1 MTKFKVNTPVDFVVI
16 GAGAAGG
23 VVAKELSAAGF
34 QVVVLEQGPYLREKD
49 FQYDELK
56 IRDTPAL
63 VNDHAVQPNT
73 FRKTEQ
79 QKAVLAPA
87 VSYGRCVGGGT
98 VHYTATHWRFR
109 EIDFVER
116 SRLGAISGTGFDDWP
131 ITYADLEP
139 YYTKAEWDM
148 GYSGLGG
155 ATTFEPPRSKPFP
168 LPAFPIKSSGVLLE
182 QAAQKLGLHTS
193 PVPMAILSQ
202 PYKGRSACIHC
213 GYCEWFGC
221 KVGAK
226 SSTLASVIPEAE
238 KTGRCEIRPNSYV
251 REIST
256 DKAGRVTGVVYFDAQ
271 KKEIAQK
278 AKAVVVC
285 CNGTETP
292 RLLLLSK
299 SNLFPNGLANS
310 SGVVGKYLMFGSN
323 SSAWGIFEHPLNEFK
338 SIQATRSV
346 EDFYDS
352 DPKRGF
358 YGGGRLDA
366 RYGVMGPIGFALQ
379 ALPPDAP
386 RWGSGFKK
394 ACQQFTHTMSIN
406 AFATSL
412 PLETNNITLDPEVK
426 DAWGLAAMRVT
437 YRDHPD
443 GLKTKQFFRERAL
456 ELLDAAGAVKKWA
469 PQVGETRSG
478 GHLMG
483 SCRMG
488 NDPKTSVV
496 DKFNRAHDVPN
507 LFVVDGS
514 SFVTSGRNH
523 PTCTIEAL
531 AYRAADN
538 MIRMAKSGS
547 LKTPVAS

>member
-1 MTKFKVNTPVDFVVI
+1 M
-16 GAGAAGG
+16 
-23 VVAKELSAAGF
+23 AKELSSAGF

-63 VNDHAVQPNT
+63 VNDHTIQPNT

-79 QKAVLAPA
+79 DKAVLAPA
-87 VSYGRCVGGGT
+87 ISYGRCVGGGT

-168 LPAFPIKSSGVLLE
+168 LPPFPIKSSGVLLE

-202 PYKGRSACIHC
+202 PYKGRSGCIHC
-213 GYCEWFGC
+213 GFCEWFGC

-256 DKAGRVTGVVYFDAQ
+256 DKSGRVTGVVYFDAQ

-310 SGVVGKYLMFGSN
+310 SGVVGKYLMLGSN
-323 SSAWGIFEHPLNEFK
+323 SSAWGMFEHPLNEFK

-346 EDFYDS
+346 EDFYES

-412 PLETNNITLDPEVK
+412 PLETNNITLDQDVK

-469 PQVGETRSG
+469 GPVNETRGG

-483 SCRMG
+483 TCRMG

-538 MIRMAKSGS
+538 LIKMAKSGS
-547 LKTPVAS
+547 LKAPVAS

>member
-1 MTKFKVNTPVDFVVI
+1 MAKFKPTTQVDFVII
-16 GAGAAGG
+16 GAGGAGG
-23 VVAKELSAAGF
+23 VMAKELSTAGF
-34 QVVVLEQGPYLREKD
+34 DVVVLEQGPYLREKD
-49 FQYDELK
+49 FTYDELR

-63 VNDHAVQPNT
+63 VNDHALQPNT

-79 QKAVLAPA
+79 EKAVLAPA
-87 VSYGRCVGGGT
+87 ISYGRCVGGGT

-109 EIDFVER
+109 EIDFIER
-116 SRLGAISGTGFDDWP
+116 SRLGPIAGTGFDDWP

-139 YYTKAEWDM
+139 FYTKAEWDM
-148 GYSGLGG
+148 GYSGLAG
-155 ATTFEPPRSKPFP
+155 ATPFEPPRSKPYP
-168 LPAFPIKSSGVLLE
+168 LPPLPVKSSGVLLD
-182 QAAQKLGLHTS
+182 QAAKKLGLHTS

-202 PYKGRSACIHC
+202 PYKARQGCIHC
-213 GYCEWFGC
+213 GFCEWFGC

-226 SSTLASVIPEAE
+226 SSSAATVIPMAE

-251 REIST
+251 REISV
-256 DKAGRVTGVVYFDAQ
+256 DKSGRVTGAVYFDSQ
-271 KKEIAQK
+271 KKEVFQK
-278 AKAVVVC
+278 AKAVVLC
-285 CNGTETP
+285 ANGSETP

-299 SNLFPNGLANS
+299 SSQFPNGLANS
-310 SGVVGKYLMFGSN
+310 SGVVGKYLMWGSN
-323 SSAWGIFEHPLNEFK
+323 ASAHGIFEHELNEFK
-338 SIQATRSV
+338 SVQATRSV
-346 EDFYDS
+346 EDYYES

-358 YGGGRLDA
+358 YGGGRIDA
-366 RYGVMGPIGFALQ
+366 RYGFMGPIGFALGG
-379 ALPPDAP
+379 LPPDAP

-394 ACQQFTHTMSIN
+394 AAREFNHTVTLQ

-426 DAWGLAAMRVT
+426 DAWGLPAMRVT

-443 GLKTKQFFRERAL
+443 GLKTKAFFRDRAL
-456 ELLDAAGAVKKWA
+456 EILDAAGATKKWA
-469 PQVGETRSG
+469 GAVGETRSG

-483 SCRMG
+483 TCRMG

-507 LFVVDGS
+507 LFIVDGS

-538 MIRMAKSGS
+538 ILRTAKNGT
-547 LKTPVAS
+547 LKPASS